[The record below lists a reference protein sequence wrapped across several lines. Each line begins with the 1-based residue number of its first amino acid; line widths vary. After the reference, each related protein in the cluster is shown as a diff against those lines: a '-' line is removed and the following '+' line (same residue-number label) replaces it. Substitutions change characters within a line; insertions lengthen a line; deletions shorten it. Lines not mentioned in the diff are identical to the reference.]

1 MYCFVRKKVMDFYNI
16 WKELSDRN
24 EDISFLPVE
33 PKVFKM
39 IDDIES
45 KGVRID
51 SFQHSLELK
60 EILTAKE
67 FIAD

>member
-1 MYCFVRKKVMDFYNI
+1 MYCFVRKGVMDFYNI
-16 WKELSDRN
+16 WKELPGKN
-24 EDISFLPVE
+24 EDSSVLPVE
-33 PKVFKM
+33 PKAFKL
-39 IDDIES
+39 IDDMES
-45 KGVRID
+45 KGVWID